1 MVIAVTPRV
10 LMPRRSRMPI
20 NKFAAT
26 MSMNESVSNFS
37 LFFFP
42 FFSCPNVSRVK
53 RVMRNYGAIA
63 RYSRR

>member
-26 MSMNESVSNFS
+26 MSMNEPVSNFS
-37 LFFFP
+37 LFYSFFL
-42 FFSCPNVSRVK
+42 CPNVSRVK